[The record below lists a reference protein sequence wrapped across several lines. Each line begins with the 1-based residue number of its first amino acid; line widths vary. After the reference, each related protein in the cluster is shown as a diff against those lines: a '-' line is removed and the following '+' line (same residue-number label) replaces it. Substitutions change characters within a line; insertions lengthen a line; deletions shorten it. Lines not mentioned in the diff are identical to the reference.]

1 MNDQGHD
8 IMSSN
13 AHQFLPRP
21 KRISKLSQ
29 VSAGASRAKVSTM
42 LISAPDDHA
51 LEELKKPGYKFLKVT
66 QEKLQKEMVATRRST
81 GTDYRLQQPTKI
93 ALVGGWA
100 FEMTVG
106 LCWSDF
112 MVVCSR
118 FFDTLVLDWF
128 IVLDKCRIPRVLS
141 EDIVFFEQCQTY
153 HT

>member
-51 LEELKKPGYKFLKVT
+51 LEELKKPGYKFPKVT
-66 QEKLQKEMVATRRST
+66 QEKLQPQIFKQNLLTFERDKHY
-81 GTDYRLQQPTKI
+81 GW
-93 ALVGGWA
+93 GGH
-100 FEMTVG
+100 
-106 LCWSDF
+106 
-112 MVVCSR
+112 R
-118 FFDTLVLDWF
+118 
-128 IVLDKCRIPRVLS
+128 P
-141 EDIVFFEQCQTY
+141 
-153 HT
+153 